1 MGRSHHGRARGNGRR
16 VNQICHFGVMGGLA
30 PLQGVPLAHRSFIMK
45 HATTKITIPPGCE
58 AGRRWMLGQNPYQK
72 YLLSKNPVGSGRV
85 DVITKT
91 RRKCNCGPRPRGDGS
106 QVGTHIFAELTP
118 SAYPYGHGHSHT
130 HPHGYPPHHH
140 PHPYDP
146 DGLCLTWAPPKPGCG
161 AHPNNCPLTDLGGTL
176 VNIYGHSNTRLLLGA
191 ESLGPISPP
200 LKVLLRGQSSGG
212 PLALSI
218 TEFRASPS
226 QYSGVAMLSGLED
239 KTMQPITV
247 IGLVTVDDEGREQIK
262 KPYYRI
268 TSDNIISG
276 NHGSATTS
284 CWHWHEEA
292 PSRISKVALTLG
304 PHGDGCGVASEG
316 PCA

>member
-140 PHPYDP
+140 PHPYNP
-146 DGLCLTWAPPKPGCG
+146 DGLCLTWRWSAAYQCEPPST
-161 AHPNNCPLTDLGGTL
+161 CPLLDVGGAEGMIRGDPVTKLQFSEVISGPGMPVTLLVSSAPTTVVHMTITDLR
-176 VNIYGHSNTRLLLGA
+176 V
-191 ESLGPISPP
+191 
-200 LKVLLRGQSSGG
+200 
-212 PLALSI
+212 LSI
-218 TEFRASPS
+218 CPPCTIYMVSGVDAHESTHAITVIGMLTIDTAGQPQIQRPFYRFDSNRVIKEHGVTNCWDW
-226 QYSGVAMLSGLED
+226 YSGVAAATRVPL
-239 KTMQPITV
+239 
-247 IGLVTVDDEGREQIK
+247 
-262 KPYYRI
+262 
-268 TSDNIISG
+268 TS
-276 NHGSATTS
+276 
-284 CWHWHEEA
+284 
-292 PSRISKVALTLG
+292 G
-304 PHGDGCGVASEG
+304 PHGDACGVASEQT
-316 PCA
+316 CA